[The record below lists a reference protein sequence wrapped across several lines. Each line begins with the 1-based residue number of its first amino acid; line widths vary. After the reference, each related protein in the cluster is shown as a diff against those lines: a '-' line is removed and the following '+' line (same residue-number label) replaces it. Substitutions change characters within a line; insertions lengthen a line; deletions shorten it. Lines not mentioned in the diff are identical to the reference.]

1 MSWTSATSP
10 CRLGEQRHA
19 AFGRVAAVADLPFGM
34 DVPSDGTRVVPPPE
48 SGEEDETVGTRFGLA
63 ALHDS
68 THKGRLACVLE
79 IVGDHADQPHAQR
92 HRRIP

>member
-1 MSWTSATSP
+1 M
-10 CRLGEQRHA
+10 Q
-19 AFGRVAAVADLPFGM
+19 
-34 DVPSDGTRVVPPPE
+34 PSDGSRRSLTCHSAWTCLRTGTRVVPPPE